1 MDTLNHLTQTDMFK
15 TYIYNIYGTY
25 LGFYEITGVGRVVGF
40 RKHYDGMILIFDRVT
55 YFHPEL
61 ERQQTVYCAGIY
73 FKIRSDVSY
82 AENARLIMKEH
93 RLKAAPSLK
102 FESNTVNVT
111 PRVYEHHCNRQF
123 TDKRRCLK
131 SLFRTITPCQTDRV
145 IWNGEDCFICHD
157 NGHTSNYG
165 IHILEE
171 RCI

>member
-1 MDTLNHLTQTDMFK
+1 MDTLNHLTQTDMFE
-15 TYIYNIYGTY
+15 TYMYNVYGTY
-25 LGFYEITGVGRVVGF
+25 LGYYKITGMGRVVGF
-40 RKHYDGMILIFDRVT
+40 NKQHDGMILIFDRVT

-61 ERQQTVYCAGIY
+61 EGQRTIYCVGIY
-73 FKIRSDVSY
+73 FETRSDVGY
-82 AENARLIMKEH
+82 AGNARLIMKKYG
-93 RLKAAPSLK
+93 LKAAPSLR
-102 FESNTVNVT
+102 FDSDTVITT
-111 PRVYEHHCNRQF
+111 PEIYENRYGQHF
-123 TDKRRCLK
+123 TEKRRCLK